1 MANPKVI
8 FLDQPSSLAEQVA
21 GVLLEGM
28 EGHPYDLTA
37 TEVWVPTAGAAR
49 RIRHSLATL
58 SAKRGG
64 GVLSPKFSSP
74 MKALLPKG
82 PLASRS
88 DREAAWGLV
97 LQRTDRSKMEH
108 LFPKGEVLEGEQAL
122 LSTAGMMCDLCDLLA
137 EGGITPMDPRIPRV
151 CEEDEE
157 RWKEI
162 SPLYR
167 GYLDVLKEHTLWD
180 PNEARIKAWQTP
192 PGDAKAL
199 VIACIP
205 DLPEAARKRAEALL
219 EQGIPVTVLVWK
231 PKGSKNES
239 EGWGGGFDAWGHP
252 EAQSWIESEIPL
264 SADQIVMAKDPVEEA
279 TLALDFLSEAGG
291 DHALV
296 LGDPDLGPAFQ
307 AEVLRRGG
315 SPFLPEGEPLARTE
329 AAVVAAGWIDFRRER
344 SLRTL
349 RRLLETPRFAAWI
362 GSKCGL
368 THERLLEACDAL
380 SLELLAE
387 RFPEGPIP
395 PRGIHNESLHTDAV
409 KLQKVIAKEL
419 AKGPHDL
426 VTEIWKK
433 DPAEEV
439 LEVCEESSTVLS
451 KWPDPIKAREASIVR
466 ALARRKSFGAS
477 KEGDLELSGWLE
489 APWAGAKR
497 LVLSGCVEGRV
508 PASMDGHPFLP
519 DHKRRA
525 LGVPD
530 NTARRARDSY
540 LLGCLT
546 RARKPSE
553 FRCSFSKFGPEGSPS
568 VPSALLMRCAAD
580 ELPARVTA
588 LFGKSRSTD
597 ASAPPVR
604 EHDWRWSL
612 PQKSEPLERISVTDF
627 ASYLQCPFR
636 FYLKKRLDLREHDP
650 EQREMDGMQFGSLVH
665 KVLERYGKETPDLSD
680 QQEIASTVISHLENE
695 VTRRFGSDPS
705 PAVRVQVE
713 AARVRLLSFARVQAE
728 QIAAGWKIVETEFK
742 SSGDLVVGG
751 LPLTGKIDRIEVN
764 GDRVRVL
771 DYKTQTTRKTPEEVH
786 LQPISRSFFPESEA
800 TLRGKQKAWTDLQ
813 LPLYRKVAEKL
824 YPGKTIETAYFVL
837 AADPE
842 ESEVLD
848 FKLDEELITTSSAC
862 AEEVASRISRGVYW
876 PPQQMPESWE
886 DPLGIFLEGGKPEE
900 VLDEAT
906 ITFLKGDSKGSQQ
919 GEVTG

>member
-1 MANPKVI
+1 MANPRMI
-8 FLDQPSSLAEQVA
+8 FLEGTGSLSDQVA
-21 GVLLEGM
+21 GALLDGVQ
-28 EGHPYDLTA
+28 GHPYDLTRS
-37 TEVWVPTAGAAR
+37 EVWVPTSGAAR
-49 RIRHSLATL
+49 RIRHSLAKI
-58 SAKRGG
+58 SAERGG

-97 LQRTDRSKMEH
+97 LQRTDRSRMEH

-122 LSTAGMMCDLCDLLA
+122 LGTAGMMCDLCDLLA
-137 EGGITPMDPRIPRV
+137 EGGITPEDRAIPAI
-151 CEEDEE
+151 CSEDEE
-157 RWKEI
+157 RWHEI
-162 SPLYR
+162 APLYR
-167 GYLDVLKEHTLWD
+167 GYLDELKEHHLWD
-180 PNEARIKAWQTP
+180 PNEARIKAWEEPVGPISSLTIVC
-192 PGDAKAL
+192 L
-199 VIACIP
+199 P
-205 DLPEAARKRAEALL
+205 DLTKAAQLKAESVLKA
-219 EQGIPVTVLVWK
+219 GIPVTVMVWK
-231 PKGSKNES
+231 PKNST
-239 EGWGGGFDAWGHP
+239 GWGGGFDAWGRP
-252 EAQSWIESEIPL
+252 DAKEWLAAEIPL
-264 SADQIVMAKDPVEEA
+264 AADQIVMAKDPAEEA
-279 TLALDFLSEAGG
+279 SLAVDFLGEAGG

-296 LGDPDLGPAFQ
+296 LGDPTLGPAFQ
-307 AEVLRRGG
+307 AEILRRGG
-315 SPFLPEGEPLARTE
+315 SPYLPEGEPLARTE
-329 AAVVAAGWIDFRRER
+329 AAIVAAGWIDFRRER

-349 RRLLETPRFAAWI
+349 RRLLETPRFVGWL
-362 GSKCGL
+362 GTKCNL
-368 THERLLEACDAL
+368 THERLLESCDAL

-387 RFPEGPIP
+387 NFPEGPIP
-395 PRGIHNESLHTDAV
+395 PRGIHNESLHADAV

-419 AKGPHDL
+419 AKGPRDL
-426 VTEIWKK
+426 VAEIWKE

-439 LEVCEESSTVLS
+439 LEVCEESSPVLS
-451 KWPDPIKAREASIVR
+451 SWPDPIKAGEASMVR

-477 KEGDLELSGWLE
+477 KPGDLELSGWLE

-497 LVLSGCVEGRV
+497 LVLSGCVEGRL

-525 LGVPD
+525 LGIPD
-530 NTARRARDSY
+530 NAARRARDSY

-546 RARKPSE
+546 RSRKPSE
-553 FRCSFSKFGPEGSPS
+553 FRCSFSKFGPDGSPS
-568 VPSALLMRCAAD
+568 VPSALLMRCAGE

-588 LFGKSRSTD
+588 LFSKSRSTE

-604 EHDWRWSL
+604 EHDWRWAL
-612 PQKSEPLERISVTDF
+612 PRKSDPLERISVTDF

-636 FYLKKRLDLREHDP
+636 FYLKKRLELREHDP

-680 QQEIASTVISHLENE
+680 QQEIASTVISHLGKE
-695 VTRRFGSDPS
+695 VTTRFGSDPS

-728 QIAAGWKIVETEFK
+728 QVAAGWKILETERK
-742 SSGDLVVGG
+742 SSGDLVIGG
-751 LPLTGKIDRIEVN
+751 LPLAGKIDRIEVN

-771 DYKTQTTRKTPEEVH
+771 DYKTQTTRKLPEEVH
-786 LQPISRSFFPESEA
+786 LQPISRAFIPKAET
-800 TLRGKQKAWTDLQ
+800 TLRGKQKAWVDLQ
-813 LPLYRKVAEKL
+813 LPLYKKVAEKL

-848 FKLDEELITTSSAC
+848 FKLDEELIATSSAC

-906 ITFLKGDSKGSQQ
+906 ITFLKGDSKGTDQ
-919 GEVTG
+919 GEVSA